1 MVGAGREA
9 GPSPRWRG
17 GSDSWH
23 NCTMQTTSDPETVP
37 DGKEAVDTA
46 TAAKRLGLPIA
57 ALEQALERGFVDG
70 RREPDGVWLVLLDRP
85 APYAPIDQPSE
96 MAISPPAATGLDQ
109 ADEPADVEAMP
120 KAPAADA
127 APAPAPESPP
137 ESAPAPTEPSDF
149 LDYLRDEVRFL
160 RHELARR
167 DDMLAAKDGAI
178 AKLIER
184 FAEVNVEIV
193 QRVPSAD
200 TIQNQISQTHQSHR
214 QVAERHEREL
224 NTIKDVLNS
233 LRGYLAHQSTEDE
246 S

>member
-9 GPSPRWRG
+9 GPSARWRG
-17 GSDSWH
+17 GVKLWH
-23 NCTMQTTSDPETVP
+23 NCLMQTTTDPETIP
-37 DGKEAVDTA
+37 DGKETVDTA

-70 RREPDGVWLVLLDRP
+70 RREPDGGWLVLLDRP
-85 APYAPIDQPSE
+85 ATYAPIDQPSE

-109 ADEPADVEAMP
+109 ADEPGDVEAVP
-120 KAPAADA
+120 EAPAADA

-233 LRGYLAHQSTEDE
+233 LRGYLAHHTQ
-246 S
+246 